1 MKIKNILCD
10 VYKCKTRFIKKQSGF
25 DRLFQSSNVKE
36 LHIQKWQFIEELGKI
51 GLIILTLLLF
61 FNFFDFLTSAH
72 SEYLN
77 SLLILPLLYSLR
89 NIKDAFDSLFVKAY
103 IADNYITVRRGFFS
117 TKYDKLYITEVNNI
131 EYYRSLGGKIC
142 GYGELDF
149 YAFGG
154 MLSLPYLKDDKHN
167 LQIIREIV
175 KIVNKNQNKIATS

>member
-1 MKIKNILCD
+1 MKNSKILIGLLFLMIF
-10 VYKCKTRFIKKQSGF
+10 VSCKTTKVESEKTVSKKSTKYTVVQLSE
-25 DRLFQSSNVKE
+25 K
-36 LHIQKWQFIEELGKI
+36 
-51 GLIILTLLLF
+51 
-61 FNFFDFLTSAH
+61 

-154 MLSLPYLKDDKHN
+154 MLSLPYLKEDKHN

-175 KIVNKNQNKIATS
+175 KIVNKNISLDIAI